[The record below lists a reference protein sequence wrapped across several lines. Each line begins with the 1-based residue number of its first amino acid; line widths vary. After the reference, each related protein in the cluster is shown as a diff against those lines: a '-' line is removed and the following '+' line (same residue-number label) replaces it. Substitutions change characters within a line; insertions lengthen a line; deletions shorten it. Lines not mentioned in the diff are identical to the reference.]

1 VVDKANN
8 GKFNCFYVMRLTKNT
23 LCNNNNNNNLNH
35 YHKGLSARGF
45 LPTAG
50 FIGLAEPSLI
60 PCVFVSPMKVD
71 HYKAIEKDFVL

>member
-1 VVDKANN
+1 MPSPSGDRVYFNN
-8 GKFNCFYVMRLTKNT
+8 IIKLIIIIIII
-23 LCNNNNNNNLNH
+23 NH

-60 PCVFVSPMKVD
+60 PCVSVSPMKVD
-71 HYKAIEKDFVL
+71 RYKATKKDFVL